1 MKERTLDEL
10 IQEKTEDLNSVV
22 ENQELEL
29 NEDDSRKIVWQAK
42 DFSIREFASMLQDG
56 DLDLQPEYQRKY
68 VATPKI
74 ASKLIESVIMD
85 VPIPVI
91 YLAEEQDGTYSVIDG
106 QQRLTSFLSFING
119 KYPSGD
125 TFKLTGLKVYKEL
138 NRKTFADLEKE
149 HQNKIRKTTLHTIVI
164 KKESNEDVKFE
175 IFERLNT
182 GSIKLNE
189 DEIRNTVY
197 RGEYIKLLAELEES
211 ETFHNVVQ
219 KDNYKK
225 RMIYRGMILRFF
237 AISEKSYLNY
247 QPSMKQFCNKELR
260 DNRFL
265 TNEKAKEYRN
275 RFNDCIDLVKVVFG
289 ETAFR
294 RYIPSDKEREQGN
307 WTTTRINM
315 ALYDIQMCGFVNY
328 SKNEVLRNADFIR
341 EAMIEL
347 MINNREFIDSI
358 LIQTSNKEVLK
369 KRFKI
374 WFEKLDEIIGNN
386 GYEQRTF
393 SYQTK
398 KELFEKNPV
407 CAISGQR
414 ILAIEDSEVDHIV
427 PFSKGGKTEMDNAQ
441 LVLRYFN
448 SELASSSVINLPID
462 IKVILFSIKSI

>member
-1 MKERTLDEL
+1 MEEERTLDDL
-10 IQEKTEDLNSVV
+10 IQEKNEDLDSVI

-29 NEDDSRKIVWQAK
+29 NEEDSRKIVWQAK

-74 ASKLIESVIMD
+74 ASKLIESIIMD

-106 QQRLTSFLSFING
+106 QQRLTSFLSFITG
-119 KYPSGD
+119 KYPNGD
-125 TFKLTGLKVYKEL
+125 LFKLTGLKVYKEL
-138 NRKTFADLEKE
+138 NRKLFSDLDKE
-149 HQNKIRKTTLHTIVI
+149 FQNKIRKTTLHTIVI

-197 RGEYIKLLAELEES
+197 RGDYIKLLAELEEN
-211 ETFHNVVQ
+211 ETFHKVVQ

-237 AISEKSYLNY
+237 AISEKSHLNY

-260 DNRFL
+260 DNRYL
-265 TNEKAKEYRN
+265 STEKAKEYRTK
-275 RFNDCIDLVKVVFG
+275 FHDCIDLVKVVFG

-294 RYIPSDKEREQGN
+294 RYIPSNSEKEQGN

-315 ALYDIQMCGFVNY
+315 ALFDIQMCGFVNY
-328 SKNEVLRNADFIR
+328 SKNEILRNADYIR
-341 EAMIEL
+341 EAMLEL
-347 MINNREFIDSI
+347 MTNNQDFIDSI
-358 LIQTSNKEVLK
+358 LLQTSNKEVLK

-374 WFEKLDEIIGNN
+374 WLEKLDEIVGSS
-386 GYEQRTF
+386 GYEQRTYSF
-393 SYQTK
+393 QVK
-398 KELFEKNPV
+398 KELFDKNPI

-414 ILAIEDSEVDHIV
+414 ILAIEDSEVDHII
-427 PFSKGGKTEMDNAQ
+427 PFSKGGKTEIENAQ

-448 SELASSSVINLPID
+448 RAKNNNTEY
-462 IKVILFSIKSI
+462 K